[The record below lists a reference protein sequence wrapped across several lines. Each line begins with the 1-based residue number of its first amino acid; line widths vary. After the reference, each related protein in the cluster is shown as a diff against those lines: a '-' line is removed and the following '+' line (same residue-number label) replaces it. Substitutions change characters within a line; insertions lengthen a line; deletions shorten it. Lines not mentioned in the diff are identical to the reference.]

1 LLKINTMYKI
11 EIKHETSS
19 PEQMVETLRHIAEQI
34 EQGYTCGYYPTWELI
49 SDVTKNRKKNEIEY
63 IKGVIREWGVVNTA
77 ELELE
82 SSPVYNSMGK
92 DHFMLVEV
100 FYADSVGIVEYIN
113 DVDTDTHN
121 VDYEE
126 LDNDLISEI
135 YMIITNYE
143 ADCLKT
149 EKRLGL

>member
-1 LLKINTMYKI
+1 MYKI

-77 ELELE
+77 ELELD
-82 SSPVYNSMGK
+82 SSPMFNSLGK
-92 DHFMLVEV
+92 DHVMLVEA
-100 FYADSVGIVEYIN
+100 FYNDWVEVVEY
-113 DVDTDTHN
+113 VHEEDTDTHN
-121 VDYEE
+121 VNYEE
-126 LDNDLISEI
+126 LSDDLIDEI
-135 YMIITNYE
+135 CTIMENYE